1 MAVTAKPTPDA
12 LAPYIVTRALC
23 MGGERVEVGSIIN
36 LSRVQATDM
45 MSANKVAPA
54 PAEAPAPKPA
64 KAKAAAPAAASG
76 PVEPAEPAAPSL
88 LPAE

>member
-1 MAVTAKPTPDA
+1 MAITAKPTPDA

-23 MGGERVEVGSIIN
+23 IGGERVEVGSIIN

-54 PAEAPAPKPA
+54 PAVAEPKPAKPA
-64 KAKAAAPAAASG
+64 KAKA
-76 PVEPAEPAAPSL
+76 EPEAEPE
-88 LPAE
+88 AEPTA